1 MKRMM
6 ALICAAVLF
15 WAMPLCAAESEVREL
30 SGYFGADIA
39 ETAEALGGLTYVPGE
54 EFADNY
60 DCDAFTLRGNG
71 GVVTVI
77 ELKDFP
83 SPDALCGVRVG
94 MTRDEVLALMAGCPM
109 LWEYDEEVA
118 FTVRADDENALN
130 NETLVVFFDD
140 GGRVNGA
147 WYRASGE

>member
-1 MKRMM
+1 MKRIM
-6 ALICAAVLF
+6 ALICAAMLLCAV
-15 WAMPLCAAESEVREL
+15 CAAESEYREL
-30 SGYFGADIA
+30 SGWFGADIA
-39 ETAEALGGLTYVPGE
+39 EAAEALGGLTYTPGE

-71 GVVTVI
+71 GKVIVI

-83 SPDALCGVRVG
+83 SQDALCGVHVG
-94 MTRDEVLALMAGCPM
+94 MARDEVLELTAGYPM

-118 FTVRADDENALN
+118 FTARADAENELN
-130 NETLVVFFDD
+130 SETLVVFLDD

-147 WYRASGE
+147 WYRSSGE